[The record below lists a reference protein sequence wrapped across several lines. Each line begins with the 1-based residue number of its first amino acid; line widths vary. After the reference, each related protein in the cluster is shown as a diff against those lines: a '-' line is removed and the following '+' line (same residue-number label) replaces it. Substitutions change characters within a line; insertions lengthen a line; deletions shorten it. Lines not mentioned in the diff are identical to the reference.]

1 MARIASVDANDALNH
16 MRLNVTIK
24 GMARLKV
31 RLWIATR
38 LIMLAGWVLGCDIH
52 VEKDNTELT
61 PDDFFGSGGPF

>member
-1 MARIASVDANDALNH
+1 MARIASVNVNDTLKY

-38 LIMLAGWVLGCDIH
+38 LIMFAGWVLGCDIH
-52 VEKDNTELT
+52 VEQDNTELT
-61 PDDFFGSGGPF
+61 TDEFFGSGGPF